1 MEKTL
6 YFYHIFIILKDNIIK
21 LIVASQKYYI
31 KKDILVYI
39 R

>member
-21 LIVASQKYYI
+21 LIVASTFI
-31 KKDILVYI
+31 KILY
-39 R
+39 